1 MNMEAAS
8 AIIFKRILE
17 GGKILVRTECSP
29 GHVTVLQD
37 ENGADLPGYE
47 AFFYGKQTK
56 ERITIEVNQ
65 SPLDISQV
73 LLIGFSDNLPSGVS
87 ISEYLCSQ
95 GYQQEELA
103 KIFVDYELEK
113 VHYLPCAHLP
123 QVPQRIVLLL
133 AALRS
138 SYKAIIMKDPF
149 MPFSGR
155 WREQFAAL
163 VLKAS
168 QDKNQVIVCTNLSF
182 VPQTWAKGDV
192 MQYLDVGHAAEEARS
207 LYKWE
212 QEKKEREQALEKQ
225 AKKSEVAP
233 SPSSSST
240 IKPSNTIEPN
250 TEETSDIPESIGRFY
265 RDFQDRFF
273 YPLKEISNFLRS
285 YSLMVGV
292 SGMIFLIVSMGVV
305 FSPNLSELQAKIRT
319 LAARSDLSFANV
331 VSALRAS
338 TTQKPI
344 EVSVDEVSSDSIQTL
359 EYPET
364 ELEANPQ
371 DVDGSTPKEEWM
383 IELDD
388 TSIASLLFLLE
399 HGNFEQNSCNYPE
412 QIPQEEA
419 VFKDSN

>member
-1 MNMEAAS
+1 MEASS

-65 SPLDISQV
+65 SPLDTSQV

-87 ISEYLCSQ
+87 ISEYLCSH

-103 KIFVDYELEK
+103 KIFIDYELEK

-155 WREQFAAL
+155 WREEFAAL

-182 VPQTWAKGDV
+182 VPQTWAKGNV

-225 AKKSEVAP
+225 VKKSEVA
-233 SPSSSST
+233 SSSSNSA
-240 IKPSNTIEPN
+240 IKPYDTKEPS
-250 TEETSDIPESIGRFY
+250 TDEASDIPELLGRFY

-273 YPLKEISNFLRS
+273 YPLKEISNFLRTH
-285 YSLMVGV
+285 SLMIGV

-305 FSPNLSELQAKIRT
+305 FSPNLGELQAKIRT
-319 LAARSDLSFANV
+319 LAARSDLSFSDII
-331 VSALRAS
+331 SALRSS
-338 TTQKPI
+338 TTQNPI
-344 EVSVDEVSSDSIQTL
+344 NVSVDEVSSDSIQTL

-388 TSIASLLFLLE
+388 TSVASLLFLLE

-412 QIPQEEA
+412 QMPQEEA
-419 VFKDSN
+419 IISDSN

>member
-1 MNMEAAS
+1 MEASS

-65 SPLDISQV
+65 SPLDTSQV

-87 ISEYLCSQ
+87 ISEYLCSH

-103 KIFVDYELEK
+103 KIFIDYELEK

-155 WREQFAAL
+155 WREEFAAL

-182 VPQTWAKGDV
+182 VPQTWAKGNV
-192 MQYLDVGHAAEEARS
+192 MQYLDVGHAAEEARR

-225 AKKSEVAP
+225 VKKSEAVP
-233 SPSSSST
+233 TSS
-240 IKPSNTIEPN
+240 SNTIRLSATKESS
-250 TEETSDIPESIGRFY
+250 TEETSDIPETLGRFY

-285 YSLMVGV
+285 YSLMIGV

-305 FSPNLSELQAKIRT
+305 FSPNLGELQAKIRT
-319 LAARSDLSFANV
+319 LAARSDLSFSDII
-331 VSALRAS
+331 SALRSS
-338 TTQKPI
+338 TTQNPI
-344 EVSVDEVSSDSIQTL
+344 NVSVDEVSSDSIQTL

-388 TSIASLLFLLE
+388 TSVASLLFLLE

-412 QIPQEEA
+412 QMPQEEA
-419 VFKDSN
+419 IISDSN